1 MGVPWVDHPS
11 YEVVTEISDLTGVDV
26 DALLTTADLDHLV
39 RTDNAQ
45 LATFALSSMI
55 ANAAS
60 PLGASLAIGHSLG
73 EYSALAFAGIL
84 ERADAARLVLARGQA
99 MLAAS
104 HAQPGS
110 MVAVLGADEDA
121 VARALDGFQDLVI
134 ANRNAPGQ
142 LVVAGPVDQLEALR
156 AEAKERGLR
165 KVVPL
170 EVGGAFHSPLMAPA
184 QGPLRT
190 ALDATTFHHGELP
203 VIANVDATAHD
214 GDADWRTLLT
224 EQLTGSVQFASSV
237 AAIDDPD
244 ATYIECGPGGVL
256 VGLVKRIAPG
266 ATLINLATPDDLE
279 SLEGARP

>member
-1 MGVPWVDHPS
+1 MGTPWVDHPS

-26 DALLTTADLDHLV
+26 DALLTTADLEHLV

-55 ANAAS
+55 ADAAS

-84 ERADAARLVLARGQA
+84 ERADAARLVVARGHA

-104 HAQPGS
+104 SAQAGS
-110 MVAVLGADEDA
+110 MVAVLGADEDTLT
-121 VARALDGFQDLVI
+121 RALDGFDGLVI
-134 ANRNAPGQ
+134 ANHNAPGQ
-142 LVVAGPVDQLEALR
+142 LVVAGPLDQLETLR
-156 AEAKERGLR
+156 ANAKDLGLR

-184 QGPLRT
+184 QGPLRA
-190 ALDATTFHHGELP
+190 ALDATEFHHGDLP
-203 VIANVDATAHD
+203 VIANIDATAYD
-214 GDADWRTLLT
+214 GDADWRALLA
-224 EQLTGSVQFASSV
+224 EQLTGSVQFAASIAS
-237 AAIDDPD
+237 IDDPD

-256 VGLVKRIAPG
+256 IGLVKRIAPA